1 MTPIVTPSV
10 DKTSGYEVKYQYK
23 NGTLDPRLKLL
34 LIAVRRA
41 LLILADA
48 IQEYYNG

>member
-1 MTPIVTPSV
+1 MIPAVVP
-10 DKTSGYEVKYQYK
+10 E
-23 NGTLDPRLKLL
+23 NGRTAILDPRLRLL

-48 IQEYYNG
+48 LGDYCGCEKGVR

>member
-1 MTPIVTPSV
+1 MTPTVTPSIDRTGGV
-10 DKTSGYEVKYQYK
+10 EIKYTYKTGI
-23 NGTLDPRLKLL
+23 DPRLKLL

-48 IQEYYNG
+48 LKEYYD